1 MVETVTL
8 DTDSVKRYTAS
19 IFIVERRPVMER
31 KETAQRVPIR
41 ELVRYYLRLGLLGFG
56 GPVALVGQMER
67 ELVGDKKWLTKD
79 EMREGIA
86 VCQSL
91 PGPLAIQV
99 GIWISYIRGGFWGAW
114 AGGWA
119 FILPNFLIVATLGA
133 LYVRFEGLPAV
144 AHIFYGVSPAVIA
157 LILHSCYRLTK
168 LGMKDWLEWVLAAA
182 AFVITVAVRAEV
194 ALVFIGCGLVGV
206 LYYGSLF
213 RARNAASST
222 TSLLAAVPLVAT
234 GAAPASFG
242 ALLGKLLTFFLK
254 AGSLTFGSGLVIVPF
269 LEKGLVQQTGWLNE
283 REFLVAVAM
292 GMMSPGPVVITATFV
307 GYLVAAR
314 YGASLLDGFWGSLTS
329 TVGIF
334 MPSFLLVLIV
344 APILVRYRTNPNV
357 RGFVKGAYAAAIGT
371 ILGAC
376 VLLGK
381 IAIGDWLTAAVALAS
396 LVVLFRWK
404 VSNPL
409 LVAATAIIGLIA
421 FPLLK
426 PDWVFVK

>member
-1 MVETVTL
+1 
-8 DTDSVKRYTAS
+8 
-19 IFIVERRPVMER
+19 MEG
-31 KETAQRVPIR
+31 ETATSRVSIR
-41 ELVRYYLRLGLLGFG
+41 DLVKYFLRLGVLGFG

-119 FILPNFLIVATLGA
+119 FILPNFIIVAALGA
-133 LYVRFEGLPAV
+133 LYVRFQGLPAV

-168 LGMKDWLEWVLAAA
+168 LGMKDWLEWALAAA
-182 AFVITVAVRAEV
+182 AFVITVALRAEV
-194 ALVFIGCGLVGV
+194 ALVFIGCGLVGL

-213 RARNAASST
+213 RERRAGSST

-234 GAAPASFG
+234 GTAPVSFG

-269 LEKGLVQQTGWLNE
+269 
-283 REFLVAVAM
+283 
-292 GMMSPGPVVITATFV
+292 
-307 GYLVAAR
+307 
-314 YGASLLDGFWGSLTS
+314 
-329 TVGIF
+329 
-334 MPSFLLVLIV
+334 
-344 APILVRYRTNPNV
+344 
-357 RGFVKGAYAAAIGT
+357 
-371 ILGAC
+371 
-376 VLLGK
+376 
-381 IAIGDWLTAAVALAS
+381 
-396 LVVLFRWK
+396 
-404 VSNPL
+404 
-409 LVAATAIIGLIA
+409 
-421 FPLLK
+421 
-426 PDWVFVK
+426 

>member
-1 MVETVTL
+1 MEGESATRRV
-8 DTDSVKRYTAS
+8 S
-19 IFIVERRPVMER
+19 IRD
-31 KETAQRVPIR
+31 
-41 ELVRYYLRLGLLGFG
+41 LVRYFLRLGLLGFG

-67 ELVGDKKWLTKD
+67 ELVGEKKWLTKD

-99 GIWISYIRGGFWGAW
+99 GIWVSYIRGGFWGAW

-119 FILPNFLIVATLGA
+119 FILPNFIIVAALGA
-133 LYVRFEGLPAV
+133 LYVYYGGLSPVKA
-144 AHIFYGVSPAVIA
+144 IFYGVSPAVIA

-168 LGMKDWLEWVLAAA
+168 LGMKDWLEWALAAA
-182 AFVITVAVRAEV
+182 AFVITVAVQAEV
-194 ALVFIGCGLVGV
+194 ALVFIGCGVVGL

-213 RARNAASST
+213 RARASST
-222 TSLLAAVPLVAT
+222 TRVFLFGVPLAVA
-234 GAAPASFG
+234 GAAPSSVAT
-242 ALLGKLLTFFLK
+242 LLGQLLAFFLK

-269 LEKGLVQQTGWLNE
+269 LEKGLVQQMRWLNE
-283 REFLVAVAM
+283 RDFLVAVAI
-292 GMMSPGPVVITATFV
+292 GMISPGPVVITATFV

-314 YGASLLDGFWGSLTS
+314 LGGSLLDGFWGSLVS
-329 TVGIF
+329 TIGIF
-334 MPSFLLVLIV
+334 LPSFLLILIV
-344 APILVRYRTNPNV
+344 APILVRYRANPNIQ
-357 RGFVKGAYAAAIGT
+357 GFIKGAYAAAIGT

-381 IAIGDWLTAAVALAS
+381 IAIGDWLTALVAAGS
-396 LVVLFRWK
+396 LIVLFRWK

-426 PDWVFVK
+426 PEWVFVK